1 MAPPRRATSDVRSLP
16 SSPMG
21 RTAGWLLLVGVVLA
35 FLNTVAILPFT
46 ESRTGLDALQ
56 GVVNALAGGCLV
68 AAGVGGVAAVVGRR
82 ERSWV
87 LLLAIA
93 VLVLVVVLMGSD
105 LLAASA

>member
-1 MAPPRRATSDVRSLP
+1 MSPPRRATSDFRSLP

-35 FLNTVAILPFT
+35 VLNTVAILPFT
-46 ESRTGLDALQ
+46 ERRTGLDALK
-56 GVVNALAGGCLV
+56 GLVNAVAGGCLV

-87 LLLAIA
+87 LLLAIV
-93 VLVLVVVLMGSD
+93 VLVLIVGLMASD
-105 LLAASA
+105 LFGVGA